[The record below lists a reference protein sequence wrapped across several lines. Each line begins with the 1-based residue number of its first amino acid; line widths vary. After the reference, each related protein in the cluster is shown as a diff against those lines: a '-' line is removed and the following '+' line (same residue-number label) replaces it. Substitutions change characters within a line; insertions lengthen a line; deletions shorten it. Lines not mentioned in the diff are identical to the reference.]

1 MAEDYTSTDYGALG
15 SGVSIRNLDKWA
27 YTPFYKRNVF
37 TGINQAEQA
46 ANLLTSPSF
55 TEYWSQ
61 GGSQADNTSLVR
73 VSSTPRDVFVN
84 NNMSKYEYRHPRRIP
99 SSPTRPTPPSGIR
112 NIEWFMG
119 GPRMSDAG
127 TMIPV
132 EMESVWP
139 ELTAEEKTWWDD
151 ALKKHGKKT
160 EEMARIRASNS
171 NVPIEIR
178 NIRGALPLEERRT
191 LSLLNY
197 HTNEYGQTRMVNAS
211 SPSNL
216 LGVASELEDHVS
228 VPARAGLNKTGR
240 FSPTLSRASGI
251 SYLSTTSPDVALA
264 VHDSRRLLDA
274 GELIRLESEAA
285 HSNYYPNIN
294 WGKKSPEPINIT
306 PNEFDDIAPVSRN
319 PVAVPSQEARQARS
333 VGRITRDS
341 VPAGLGSNGQP
352 IRDAL
357 PSTTTTIYGP
367 PDKYAALRTAG
378 KNAYNVAQTGFSY
391 GMSGLAL
398 YGAID
403 AGMSVPA
410 RHEAYQRGG
419 NNWLLSQAA
428 AQSDAMLNFMTLGGW
443 DAIEHGRHR
452 GGTRGDYRGEMS
464 NIQAPRLGL
473 INEQSVH
480 ANPNRYERQGV
491 SLDHALSLFR

>member
-73 VSSTPRDVFVN
+73 ISSVPRDVDVN
-84 NNMSKYEYRHPRRIP
+84 NNFKKYNYTTPLRTPSNPRI
-99 SSPTRPTPPSGIR
+99 PTPPNGIR
-112 NIEWFMG
+112 NIEWFNGM
-119 GPRMSDAG
+119 PRLSETGNMF
-127 TMIPV
+127 PV
-132 EMESVWP
+132 QMQSVWP
-139 ELTAEEKTWWDD
+139 ELTAEEQEWWDD
-151 ALKKHGKKT
+151 ALKKYKKGIT
-160 EEMARIRASNS
+160 DATYARGANS
-171 NVPIEIR
+171 NIPIEIR
-178 NIRGALPLEERRT
+178 NIRGALPLEDRRT

-197 HTNEYGQTRMVNAS
+197 HTDAYGQTRMVNAS

-216 LGVASELEDHVS
+216 FGVASELEDHVS
-228 VPARAGLNKTGR
+228 VPAKHNTSATGK
-240 FSPTLSRASGI
+240 FAPTISRASRI
-251 SYLSTTSPDVALA
+251 SYLSTTNPDVALS
-264 VHDSRRLLDA
+264 VHNSRRLLDA
-274 GELIRLESEAA
+274 GELIRLEHEAA
-285 HSNYYPNIN
+285 SAAENVEAFQVKGGN
-294 WGKKSPEPINIT
+294 T
-306 PNEFDDIAPVSRN
+306 PPSRYDDIAPVSKN
-319 PVAVPSQEARQARS
+319 PVAVPAEEARQARS
-333 VGRITRDS
+333 VGRITRDRVTGVDKS
-341 VPAGLGSNGQP
+341 GKQWSDV
-352 IRDAL
+352 L
-357 PSTTTTIYGP
+357 PRTTTTIYGP

-419 NNWLLSQAA
+419 SNWLLAQAG
-428 AQSDAMLNFMTLGGW
+428 AQSDAMLNFMSLGAY
-443 DAIEHGRHR
+443 DANRYNT